1 MSEPKDRKSTGEAEI
16 LPFRIPAKPEPA
28 KAVRTAPASAEE
40 DSVEPLSTAALV
52 KIGVLIFFLVVA
64 GVWLANS
71 LRDIGI
77 KEDCAMQGRR
87 NCVTIPVPGRNQ

>member
-1 MSEPKDRKSTGEAEI
+1 MSKPEDHKPAREAEI

-28 KAVRTAPASAEE
+28 KAIRSTPAPAEE
-40 DSVEPLSTAALV
+40 DSVEPLSTSALV
-52 KIGVLIFFLVVA
+52 KIGVLVLFLVVA
-64 GVWLANS
+64 GVWLANR